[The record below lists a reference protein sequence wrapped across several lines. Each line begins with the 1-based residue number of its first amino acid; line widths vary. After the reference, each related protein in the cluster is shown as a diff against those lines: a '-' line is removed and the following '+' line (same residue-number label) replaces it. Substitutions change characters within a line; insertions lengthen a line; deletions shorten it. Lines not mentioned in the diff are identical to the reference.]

1 MTGLTQDEQ
10 KVVTTRVLVEFAAMS
25 SFLASGHADVFQK
38 YQHMIVEARDN
49 DQYPFLPVDV
59 HGPGSDTY
67 DWDFADFHCIE
78 NPLDIPDAE
87 DLQDRVFV
95 ERELAATYGPY
106 AERRIVEKAEN
117 RPAPN
122 RGESP
127 DVDPP

>member
-1 MTGLTQDEQ
+1 MTGLTEDER

-25 SFLASGHADVFQK
+25 LFLASGHADVFQK

-49 DQYPFLPVDV
+49 DQYPFLPVAV
-59 HGPGSDTY
+59 HGPASDVY
-67 DWDFADFHCIE
+67 DWVFDDFHCIE

-87 DLQDRVFV
+87 DWKDREFV
-95 ERELAATYGPY
+95 ERELAANSGPNTK
-106 AERRIVEKAEN
+106 RQVVDIAEN

-127 DVDPP
+127 AVDLP